1 MTLAD
6 TLLNRPGPLAR
17 LLLADPDVSAAHREG
32 LATIPAEGMVSVP
45 VLVADNVAE
54 SFFADSPIEDWD
66 VRRDFP
72 DLTPRLLHCFV
83 EMGRPSRLYSAS
95 EGVNP
100 SAHLPKRWGWRVD
113 VAGRDDLS
121 HHLARGGDAGCRYR
135 DAHDRLAASGLVDA
149 EAVERA
155 LDDADP
161 YAAARGL
168 DGAGAACLT
177 AAGIA
182 RELDLLKHPDSASGQ
197 AGRLGWLLRAGLV
210 IDDGARV
217 SGMIAMVDFPL
228 DRVGRVLLPP
238 LLDLRAGGDR
248 DRAVEDYPKLVMS
261 LLLPALLTLS
271 YLNCEGILLR
281 PFEPD
286 LGRVRAYTL
295 DIGAVT
301 LPTRN

>member
-6 TLLNRPGPLAR
+6 TILNRPGPLAR
-17 LLLADPDVSAAHREG
+17 LLLADPGGRAFGAN
-32 LATIPAEGMVSVP
+32 VP
-45 VLVADNVAE
+45 VVVADNVAE

-113 VAGRDDLS
+113 VAGRDDLA

-135 DAHDRLAASGLVDA
+135 DAHDRLAASGLVDV

-155 LDDADP
+155 LDAADP
-161 YAAARGL
+161 YATARGL
-168 DGAGAACLT
+168 GGHGAACLT

-182 RELDLLKHPDSASGQ
+182 RELDLLRGPETADREG
-197 AGRLGWLLRAGLV
+197 GRLGWLLHAGLV
-210 IDDGARV
+210 VYDGTRV
-217 SGMIAMVDFPL
+217 SDIIATADIPL
-228 DRVGRVLLPP
+228 DRDGRVLLPP
-238 LLDLRAGGDR
+238 LFDLRDGQVELRTGGDPG
-248 DRAVEDYPKLVMS
+248 RAVGDYRKLVTS

-271 YLNCEGILLR
+271 YFNCAGVHLHPCEFDHGPLK
-281 PFEPD
+281 
-286 LGRVRAYTL
+286 AYTL

-301 LPTRN
+301 RPTRN